1 MFSAEPNRPKA
12 TILVVDDSPAMV
24 RYLRTMLELDSYQ
37 VESASDGFEALE
49 RLRSGSEPELVLLDL
64 QMPGM
69 DGLQTLRSLLKLR
82 PQLKVLMC
90 SGVDDRRKIHQA
102 VALGAKD
109 YLTKPIH
116 HLYLSAAV
124 ERCLNSNGQG
134 SHPMTGA
141 GATA

>member
-24 RYLRTMLELDSYQ
+24 RYLRTMLELDCYE
-37 VESASDGFEALE
+37 VESASNGLEAVE
-49 RLRSGSEPELVLLDL
+49 KLRSGFDPELVLLDL

-82 PQLKVLMC
+82 PHLKVLMC
-90 SGVDDRRKIHQA
+90 SGVDDPRKMHRA

-134 SHPMTGA
+134 SRTTTEA
-141 GATA
+141 EVTV

>member
-1 MFSAEPNRPKA
+1 MFPAASNRPKA

-37 VESASDGFEALE
+37 VESASNGLEALE
-49 RLRSGSEPELVLLDL
+49 RLRSGSHPELVLLDL

-82 PQLKVLMC
+82 PDLKVLMC
-90 SGVDDRRKIHQA
+90 SGVDDPSKRRRA
-102 VALGAKD
+102 VTLGARD

-124 ERCLNSNGQG
+124 ERCLS
-134 SHPMTGA
+134 SDLHVR
-141 GATA
+141 ATVEAQVTV

>member
-1 MFSAEPNRPKA
+1 MFSAESNRPKA

-37 VESASDGFEALE
+37 VESARSGLEALE
-49 RLRSGSEPELVLLDL
+49 RLRSGSHPELVLLDL

-82 PQLKVLMC
+82 PGLKVLIC
-90 SGVDDRRKIHQA
+90 SGADDPGKMRRA
-102 VALGAKD
+102 VMLGARA
-109 YLTKPIH
+109 YLTKPIQ

-124 ERCLNSNGQG
+124 ERCLNSDVPA
-134 SHPMTGA
+134 SSAMTESEV
-141 GATA
+141 TA

>member
-12 TILVVDDSPAMV
+12 TILVVDDSPDML
-24 RYLRTMLELDSYQ
+24 RYLRTMLELDCYQ
-37 VESASDGFEALE
+37 VESASNGHEAVE
-49 RLRSGSEPELVLLDL
+49 RLRSRSDPGLVLLDL

-82 PQLKVLMC
+82 PGLKVLMC
-90 SGVDDRRKIHQA
+90 SGVDDPRQMRRA

-116 HLYLSAAV
+116 HLYLSAAI
-124 ERCLNSNGQG
+124 ERCLNSEAPG
-134 SHPMTGA
+134 SRTMTG
-141 GATA
+141 TEVTV

>member
-1 MFSAEPNRPKA
+1 MFPAAPNRPKA

-37 VESASDGFEALE
+37 VESASNGFEALQ
-49 RLRSGSEPELVLLDL
+49 RLRSSSPPELVLLDL

-82 PQLKVLMC
+82 PDLKVLMC
-90 SGVDDRRKIHQA
+90 SGVDDPGKMRRA
-102 VALGAKD
+102 VTLGARD
-109 YLTKPIH
+109 YLTKPIQ

-124 ERCLNSNGQG
+124 ERCLNSDAHA
-134 SHPMTGA
+134 SRT
-141 GATA
+141 ATQAEVTV